1 VIGIIG
7 PADSVGLATQ
17 IASDEG
23 FADLLAPGVYRH
35 AGEAADLAK
44 QLEATCRVVLFTG
57 QAPYML
63 AGAELTDAEA
73 QFISHSGA
81 DLYRCIARVL
91 IQRDGRMPKVTVDSI
106 DEPTVLGSFAD
117 LGLPTPVAHPLGS
130 PEDLSAP
137 ADVAEI
143 LAFHRAALAEGRVD
157 GVLTCLAEVHA
168 ALLDDGV
175 PVWRIEHTAR
185 TVAEAL
191 QRARLSHDLIRSRE
205 EQLAVAL
212 FAPDRAGLA
221 ELDVFEREV
230 VRMRVH
236 RELLDVARRNGGR
249 LTALEG
255 GVFSVAMS
263 RLTLD
268 DDLDGGFL
276 ESWALD
282 VAIEGPALHVG
293 VGVANTFE
301 HAETLARGALEGAQ
315 TTGRAQVSF
324 PDGRTVAVAETPQG
338 GA

>member
-143 LAFHRAALAEGRVD
+143 LASTR
-157 GVLTCLAEVHA
+157 
-168 ALLDDGV
+168 
-175 PVWRIEHTAR
+175 
-185 TVAEAL
+185 
-191 QRARLSHDLIRSRE
+191 RARW
-205 EQLAVAL
+205 
-212 FAPDRAGLA
+212 P
-221 ELDVFEREV
+221 
-230 VRMRVH
+230 
-236 RELLDVARRNGGR
+236 RRCN
-249 LTALEG
+249 
-255 GVFSVAMS
+255 
-263 RLTLD
+263 
-268 DDLDGGFL
+268 
-276 ESWALD
+276 
-282 VAIEGPALHVG
+282 
-293 VGVANTFE
+293 
-301 HAETLARGALEGAQ
+301 ARGCR
-315 TTGRAQVSF
+315 TT
-324 PDGRTVAVAETPQG
+324 
-338 GA
+338 